1 MISVCVVTAT
11 RAEYGLLKPLIQA
24 LKTENDLFSVA
35 LAVTGTHLSPS
46 HGMTINDIIAD
57 GMTIDKQIDILDDS
71 DKSSSV
77 CKSMGLAIAGFGEY
91 FREKKFDMVVLL
103 GDRYETLSI
112 ASAAVVSGIPI
123 VHLHGGEVTEGANDD
138 FFRHAITKLSMYHFT
153 SSEQHRMR
161 VIQLGESP
169 DRVYNVGAI
178 GLDNIMNSDFMPK
191 SELAESIG
199 VNLDGPYAVV
209 TFHPVTLDRDD
220 PARQVAEVLNA
231 LASVS
236 DMKFIITKANSDLGG
251 SEINRFIDSFVSAH
265 QDQMR
270 AFFSLGQ
277 ARYLAA
283 LKYSEF
289 VAGNSSSGIIEAPS
303 FGIPTVDIGNRQK
316 GRLAAQSVIHCD
328 TERNAITAAIKIAR
342 SSENRAISRNIT
354 NPYGHGGTA
363 AAIVNILKNIAAKGI
378 ENSKC
383 FYDFYAER
391 VDL

>member
-1 MISVCVVTAT
+1 MISICVVTAT

-24 LKTENDLFSVA
+24 LKAEKEVFSVA
-35 LAVTGTHLSPS
+35 LAVTGTHLSPN
-46 HGMTINDIIAD
+46 HGMTINDIFAD
-57 GMTIDKQIDILDDS
+57 GMDIDTQINILVDS
-71 DKSSSV
+71 DQSSSV
-77 CKSMGLAIAGFGEY
+77 CKSMGLAISGFGDY
-91 FREKKFDMVVLL
+91 FQEKKFDLVILL

-169 DRVYNVGAI
+169 ERVYNVGAI
-178 GLDNIMNSDFMPK
+178 GLDNIVNAELMLK
-191 SELAESIG
+191 SELSESIG
-199 VNLDGPYAVV
+199 FDLDGPYAVV

-220 PARQVAEVLNA
+220 PVSQITEVLNA
-231 LASVS
+231 LVSVT
-236 DMKFIITKANSDLGG
+236 DIKYIITKANSDLGG
-251 SEINRFIDSFVSAH
+251 SDINRYIDWFVSEH
-265 QDQMR
+265 QDRMK

-283 LKYSEF
+283 LKYAEF
-289 VAGNSSSGIIEAPS
+289 VVGNSSSGIIEAPS
-303 FGIPTVDIGNRQK
+303 LGIPTIDIGNRQK

-328 TERNAITAAIKIAR
+328 TERGAIAEAIRTVR
-342 SSENRAISRNIT
+342 SSEYRTLSRHIT

-363 AAIVNILKNIAAKGI
+363 AVIVNTLKNITAQGI
-378 ENSKC
+378 QNNKV
-383 FYDFYAER
+383 FYDLNAEK
-391 VDL
+391 VD